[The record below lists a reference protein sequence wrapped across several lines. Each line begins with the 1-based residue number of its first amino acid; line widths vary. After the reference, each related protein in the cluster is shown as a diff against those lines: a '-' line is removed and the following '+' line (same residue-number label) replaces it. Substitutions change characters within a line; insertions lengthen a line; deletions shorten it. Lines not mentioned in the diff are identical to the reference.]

1 MRQVIVLPYQSE
13 WASEYMR
20 EADRLR
26 EVFGARLK
34 QIYHMGSTSV
44 PGLAAKPI
52 IDILPV
58 VDALEGIE
66 QFDAQ
71 MEALGYEAK
80 GEFGMPG
87 RRYYR
92 KGGDERTHHIH
103 LYATGNREI
112 KRHLVFRDYLRAHP
126 EEAAAYGALKEQLAT
141 TYPLDIEAYIA
152 GKDAFVKELEQR
164 AIAWGKEYD

>member
-13 WASEYMR
+13 WASEYER

-26 EVFGARLK
+26 EVFGVRLK
-34 QIYHMGSTSV
+34 QIHHMGSTSV

-66 QFDAQ
+66 QFDEP

-92 KGGDERTHHIH
+92 NGRITSISMR
-103 LYATGNREI
+103 REI
-112 KRHLVFRDYLRAHP
+112 QKSCVISSS
-126 EEAAAYGALKEQLAT
+126 GI
-141 TYPLDIEAYIA
+141 TYVPIQKKPLLTEH
-152 GKDAFVKELEQR
+152 
-164 AIAWGKEYD
+164 

>member
-1 MRQVIVLPYQSE
+1 MRQVFVLPYQSE
-13 WASEYMR
+13 WESEYAR
-20 EADRLR
+20 EAKRLR
-26 EVFGARLK
+26 DVFGARLNS
-34 QIYHMGSTSV
+34 IHHMGSTSV

-58 VDALEGIE
+58 VNSLDGIE
-66 QFDAQ
+66 QFDEP

-103 LYATGNREI
+103 LYAVGNPEI
-112 KRHLVFRDYLRAHP
+112 ERHLVFRDYLRAHP
-126 EEAAAYGALKEQLAT
+126 EEANAYGTLKEQLAA
-141 TYPLDIEAYIA
+141 TYPYDIEAYIA
-152 GKDAFVKELEQR
+152 GKDALVKELEHR
-164 AIAWGKEYD
+164 AIAWGKEHD

>member
-34 QIYHMGSTSV
+34 QIHHMGSTSV

-71 MEALGYEAK
+71 MEAIGYEAK

-112 KRHLVFRDYLRAHP
+112 KRHLVFRNYLRTHP
-126 EEAAAYGALKEQLAT
+126 EEAAVYGALKQQLAT
-141 TYPLDIEAYIA
+141 TYPLDIEAYIN

-164 AIAWGKEYD
+164 AIAWGNAHD

>member
-13 WASEYMR
+13 WASEYVR
-20 EADRLR
+20 EADQLR

-34 QIYHMGSTSV
+34 QIHHMGSTSV

-58 VDALEGIE
+58 VDTLEGIE

-87 RRYYR
+87 RRY
-92 KGGDERTHHIH
+92 
-103 LYATGNREI
+103 
-112 KRHLVFRDYLRAHP
+112 
-126 EEAAAYGALKEQLAT
+126 
-141 TYPLDIEAYIA
+141 
-152 GKDAFVKELEQR
+152 
-164 AIAWGKEYD
+164 

>member
-13 WASEYMR
+13 WESEYAR
-20 EADRLR
+20 EAKRLQD
-26 EVFGARLK
+26 VFGARLHR
-34 QIYHMGSTSV
+34 IHHMGSTSV

-58 VDALEGIE
+58 VNSLDEIE
-66 QFDAQ
+66 QFNES

-87 RRYYR
+87 RRYFR

-103 LYATGNREI
+103 LYAVGNPEI
-112 KRHLVFRDYLRAHP
+112 ERHLVFRDYLRAHP
-126 EEAAAYGALKEQLAT
+126 EEANAYGTLKEQLAA
-141 TYPLDIEAYIA
+141 TYPYDIEAYIA
-152 GKDAFVKELEQR
+152 GKDAFVKELEHR
-164 AIAWGKEYD
+164 AIAWGNAYD

>member
-13 WASEYMR
+13 WESEYAR
-20 EADRLR
+20 EAKRLQD
-26 EVFGARLK
+26 VFGARLHR
-34 QIYHMGSTSV
+34 IHHMGSTSV

-58 VDALEGIE
+58 VNSLDEIE
-66 QFDAQ
+66 QFNES

-103 LYATGNREI
+103 LYAKGNPEI
-112 KRHLVFRDYLRAHP
+112 ERHLVFRDYLRAHP
-126 EEAAAYGALKEQLAT
+126 EEANAYGTLKEQLAA
-141 TYPLDIEAYIA
+141 TYPYDIEAYIA
-152 GKDAFVKELEQR
+152 GKDAFVKELEHR
-164 AIAWGKEYD
+164 AIAWGNAHD